1 MSHIA
6 EPGNPETA
14 SPQAL
19 PWVERLVS
27 FDTVSRNPNLGLIE
41 TVRDELRAA
50 GVEST
55 LTTDKRGQW
64 ANLFATV
71 PAHDGETNG
80 GIVLSGHTDVVPVD
94 GQDWS
99 SDPFKPEIR
108 DGLLYGRG
116 TCDMKGFIGTAL
128 ALVPEMQATKLA
140 RPIHFALS
148 FDEEIGCAGA
158 PLMLADLKKRGVQ
171 AGRLHRRRADY
182 MRPIIAH
189 KGINAYHA
197 ACAGSPRI
205 RR

>member
-6 EPGNPETA
+6 EPGNTETA

-50 GVEST
+50 GVKST
-55 LTTDKRGQW
+55 ITTDKRGQW

-94 GQDWS
+94 ETGRAIRS
-99 SDPFKPEIR
+99 SLKSA
-108 DGLLYGRG
+108 
-116 TCDMKGFIGTAL
+116 TACST
-128 ALVPEMQATKLA
+128 AAAPAT
-140 RPIHFALS
+140 
-148 FDEEIGCAGA
+148 
-158 PLMLADLKKRGVQ
+158 
-171 AGRLHRRRADY
+171 
-182 MRPIIAH
+182 
-189 KGINAYHA
+189 
-197 ACAGSPRI
+197 
-205 RR
+205 